1 MGLDEPDSLMLL
13 TLIKDEIVNELRL
26 SPQVSAALMPA
37 FVAFERALKQ
47 ANAESGMADLDS

>member
-1 MGLDEPDSLMLL
+1 MLL

-26 SPQVSAALMPA
+26 PPQVSAALMPA